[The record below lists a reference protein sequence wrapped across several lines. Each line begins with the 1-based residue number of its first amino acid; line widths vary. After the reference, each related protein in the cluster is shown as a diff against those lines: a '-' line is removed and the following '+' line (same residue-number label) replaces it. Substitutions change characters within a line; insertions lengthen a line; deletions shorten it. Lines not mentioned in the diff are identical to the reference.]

1 MEGLLAQCLDKK
13 TGARSKWQQPARER
27 RYVLEPPGIVWGP
40 GFQKPNSG
48 PSSPPAGL
56 AGVGEDHAVLS

>member
-1 MEGLLAQCLDKK
+1 MATASRGEEVRTGTSRDLFGAQ
-13 TGARSKWQQPARER
+13 GS
-27 RYVLEPPGIVWGP
+27 G
-40 GFQKPNSG
+40 KPNSG